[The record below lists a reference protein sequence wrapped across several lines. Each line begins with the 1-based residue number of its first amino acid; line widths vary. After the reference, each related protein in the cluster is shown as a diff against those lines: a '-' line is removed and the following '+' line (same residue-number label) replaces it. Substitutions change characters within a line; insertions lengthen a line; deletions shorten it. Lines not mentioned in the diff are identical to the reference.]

1 MTTPLGVLGDTA
13 VSTPRLP
20 DEAAV
25 IALNIPGEVF
35 VIRPGEGQPEAL
47 ITRYDLSRARI
58 GGNPVSPVWSNPQT
72 VIGTYGL
79 GELVET
85 CTRILRDLF
94 GTAASVRPDIGQVA
108 GRAYY
113 GAYLVTCREICRLRG
128 INPPQNF
135 DHETLCHTLAG
146 FRDDE
151 QVRKF
156 GTLLDGLRQRRVH
169 ADYHMSPEMYDGAAD
184 DAIDDARS
192 ALGMLPVV
200 VARFPRIDPRPPR
213 H

>member
-94 GTAASVRPDIGQVA
+94 GTAASVRPDIGQDPESLSPSLILWLRVPRSMRHLRDA
-108 GRAYY
+108 FFDRY
-113 GAYLVTCREICRLRG
+113 VRETVI
-128 INPPQNF
+128 P
-135 DHETLCHTLAG
+135 
-146 FRDDE
+146 
-151 QVRKF
+151 
-156 GTLLDGLRQRRVH
+156 
-169 ADYHMSPEMYDGAAD
+169 DGAPIPVLQWEYF
-184 DAIDDARS
+184 DAVPA
-192 ALGMLPVV
+192 
-200 VARFPRIDPRPPR
+200 
-213 H
+213 